1 MPREHAAAKQDTRH
15 AEPVGVDVVGV
26 EIDALLGAAE
36 ASQAGEQ
43 EIVVDE
49 DVHDL
54 LGAVELLERA
64 VEHARR
70 DGLRFELGEVGG
82 GEREAGFLAG
92 DEPQRADDDPG
103 ELAVSR
109 REQEHGDIAREQR
122 LADEVED
129 EREQGRRGQL
139 DGEQIVDEL
148 PAALLGVL
156 LHVRGGLLHQEAVRV
171 VQDLVAEQHGALQL
185 VQQRHRVLLHRQVAH
200 VQHDDHLRPH
210 RRLEELPP
218 HRQQR
223 ALRLLRRVVA
233 QVVHRLPRPLVAQEV
248 HRREPRELELERVR
262 EVLLQKLVDPVL
274 RQQADER
281 PPHRVLLARV
291 VLLEVHLARHSARSA
306 YLRGQLRGLRRRESA
321 A

>member
-1 MPREHAAAKQDTRH
+1 MR
-15 AEPVGVDVVGV
+15 
-26 EIDALLGAAE
+26 
-36 ASQAGEQ
+36 
-43 EIVVDE
+43 
-49 DVHDL
+49 
-54 LGAVELLERA
+54 
-64 VEHARR
+64 
-70 DGLRFELGEVGG
+70 G

-92 DEPQRADDDPG
+92 DESQRVDDDPG
-103 ELAVSR
+103 ELPIRLSTKKKENR
-109 REQEHGDIAREQR
+109 DIAGKQR
-122 LADEVED
+122 LADEIEN
-129 EREQGRRGQL
+129 EREQRRRREL

-156 LHVRGGLLHQEAVRV
+156 LHVRGGLLHQKAVRV
-171 VQDLVAEQHGALQL
+171 VQDLIVQQHGALQL
-185 VQQRHRVLLHRQVAH
+185 VQQRHRVLFHRQIGH

-233 QVVHRLPRPLVAQEV
+233 QVVHRLPRPLVPQEV

-262 EVLLQKLVDPVL
+262 EVLLQELVDPVL

-291 VLLEVHLARHSARSA
+291 VLLEVHLRVSSSLLEATSEVSCEASGVGMPRPRTEKEKGEFARSARSCVL
-306 YLRGQLRGLRRRESA
+306 YSA
-321 A
+321 EISWS